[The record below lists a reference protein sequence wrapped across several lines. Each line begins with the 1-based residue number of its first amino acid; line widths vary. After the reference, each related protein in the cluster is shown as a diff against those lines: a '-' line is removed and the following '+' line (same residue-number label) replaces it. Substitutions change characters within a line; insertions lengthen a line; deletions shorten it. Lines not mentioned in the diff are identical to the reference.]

1 MQKIIIRNFRQIS
14 NAEIEIKDFLFL
26 IGEQASGKSTIV
38 KLIYFFKSLKQDY
51 LNLLYEANKN
61 SLAGLQKQLISNIQ
75 NKFAVY
81 FGYTSRLDDDFCI
94 QYIFSTEKEYK
105 LTLFKN
111 KKKSL
116 QIQFDNE
123 YWDFIS
129 KRTLALQEQLVSK
142 NENKMNF
149 ILQEKVKS
157 SLIKKMTVGVNKIFF
172 DDRETLFLPAGRNIT
187 VSYPEQFQ
195 LLFFGEIKSA
205 LYSNKETNTVDIN
218 LIKEFVSYSKF
229 LADYFNGA
237 KEEGENTPFRQLIHN
252 IISQILHGDYKN
264 ENGMEKIFYN
274 ENEFVPLSISSSGQQ
289 EVIRIIQDVI
299 YILNEKQKA
308 SRIIEEPE
316 THLFPKAQKLLIEL
330 LILVANKTNSQLI
343 ITTHSPYVQA
353 TFNNMLYYTKV
364 IRAQSDKKKEIEK
377 FFSTE
382 NLKTA
387 AKECMNIEPDKFQ
400 AYALKANSDVYC
412 KSILDDVTQLI
423 GDNFIDEETESINNE
438 FDFLYSM
445 I

>member
-1 MQKIIIRNFRQIS
+1 MQKIIIKNFRQIS
-14 NAEIEIKDFLFL
+14 YAEIEIKDFLFL
-26 IGEQASGKSTIV
+26 IGEQASGKSTIA

-51 LNLLYEANKN
+51 FNLLYETNKC
-61 SLAGLQKQLISNIQ
+61 SLVELQKKLISNIQ

-94 QYIFSTEKEYK
+94 QYIFSTEKGYK
-105 LTLFKN
+105 LTLFK
-111 KKKSL
+111 KRSL
-116 QIQFDNE
+116 QIQFDND

-129 KRTLALQEQLVSK
+129 KKTIALQKQIDSS

-149 ILQEKVKS
+149 ILQEKAKNA
-157 SLIKKMTVGVNKIFF
+157 LIKKMTVEVNKTFF

-195 LLFFGEIKSA
+195 LLFFGELKSA

-237 KEEGENTPFRQLIHN
+237 KENVENTPFRQLIHT

-274 ENEFVPLSISSSGQQ
+274 EKEFVPLSMSSSGQQ

-387 AKECMNIEPDKFQ
+387 AKECMNIDPEKFQ

-412 KSILDDVTQLI
+412 KSILDEVTQLI
-423 GDNFIDEETESINNE
+423 GDNFIDEETENINNE

>member
-1 MQKIIIRNFRQIS
+1 MQKIIIKNFRQIS
-14 NAEIEIKDFLFL
+14 YAEIEIKDFLFL
-26 IGEQASGKSTIV
+26 IGEQASGKSTIA
-38 KLIYFFKSLKQDY
+38 KLIYFFKSLRQDY
-51 LNLLYEANKN
+51 FDLLYEGKN
-61 SLAGLQKQLISNIQ
+61 RTLTELQKKLISNIQ

-81 FGYTSRLDDDFCI
+81 FGYTSRLNDDFCI
-94 QYIFSTEKEYK
+94 QYFFSTEKEYK
-105 LTLFKN
+105 LTLFKR
-111 KKKSL
+111 KSL
-116 QIQFDNE
+116 QIQFADE

-129 KRTLALQEQLVSK
+129 KKTMGLQKQI
-142 NENKMNF
+142 NPDNNNKLNF
-149 ILQEKVKS
+149 ILQEKAKNA
-157 SLIKKMTVGVNKIFF
+157 LIKKMTVEVNKIFF

-195 LLFFGEIKSA
+195 LLFFGELKSV

-218 LIKEFVSYSKF
+218 LIKDFVSYSKF

-237 KEEGENTPFRQLIHN
+237 KENVENTPFRQLIRT
-252 IISQILHGDYKN
+252 IILQILQGDYKN

-274 ENEFVPLSISSSGQQ
+274 EKDFVPLSMSSSGQQ

-330 LILVANKTNSQLI
+330 LILVANKTNSQFI

-364 IRAQSDKKKEIEK
+364 IRMQSDKKEEIEK

-387 AKECMNIEPDKFQ
+387 AKECINIDPEKFQ
-400 AYALKANSDVYC
+400 AYALNANSDVYC
-412 KSILDDVTQLI
+412 KSILDNETQLI
-423 GDNFIDEETESINNE
+423 GDNFIDEETENINNE

>member
-1 MQKIIIRNFRQIS
+1 MQKIVIRNFRQIS
-14 NAEIEIKDFLFL
+14 QAELEVKDFLFL
-26 IGEQASGKSTIV
+26 IGEQASGKSTIA

-51 LNLLYEANKN
+51 FNLLYDSHKQPLCE
-61 SLAGLQKQLISNIQ
+61 LQKKLITIIQ

-81 FGYTSRLDDDFCI
+81 FGYTSRLNDDFYI
-94 QYIFSTEKEYK
+94 QYVFSTEKGYN
-105 LTLFKN
+105 LTLS

-116 QIQFDNE
+116 QIQFDAE

-129 KRTLALQEQLVSK
+129 KKTIPLQKLLNRKDNSR
-142 NENKMNF
+142 NNF
-149 ILQEKVKS
+149 ILQEKAKNALVS
-157 SLIKKMTVGVNKIFF
+157 KMTTEVNKMFF
-172 DDRETLFLPAGRNIT
+172 DERETLFFPAGRNIT

-195 LLFFGEIKSA
+195 LLFFGELKSA
-205 LYSNKETNTVDIN
+205 LYNNTETNTIDIN

-229 LADYFNGA
+229 LADYFNGI
-237 KEEGENTPFRQLIHN
+237 EENIENTPFRKLVSS

-264 ENGMEKIFYN
+264 ENGKERIFYT
-274 ENEFVPLSISSSGQQ
+274 EKEFVPLNISSSGQQ
-289 EVIRIIQDVI
+289 EVIRIIQDAI

-343 ITTHSPYVQA
+343 ITTHSPYVQS

-364 IRAQSDKKKEIEK
+364 VKAQPDKINVIED

-382 NLKTA
+382 KLKIS
-387 AKECMNIEPDKFQ
+387 AKEYMNIDPDKFQ
-400 AYALKANSDVYC
+400 AYALKVGSEVYC
-412 KSILDDVTQLI
+412 QSILDRETQLI
-423 GDNFIDEETESINNE
+423 GDNSIDEETENINNE

>member
-1 MQKIIIRNFRQIS
+1 MQKIVIRNFRQIS
-14 NAEIEIKDFLFL
+14 QAELEVKDFLFL
-26 IGEQASGKSTIV
+26 IGEQASGKSTIA

-51 LNLLYEANKN
+51 FNLLYDSHKQPLCE
-61 SLAGLQKQLISNIQ
+61 LQKKLITIIQ

-81 FGYTSRLDDDFCI
+81 FGYTSRLNDDFYI
-94 QYIFSTEKEYK
+94 QYVFSTEKGYN
-105 LTLFKN
+105 LTLS

-116 QIQFDNE
+116 QIQFDAE

-129 KRTLALQEQLVSK
+129 KKTIPLQKLLNRKDNSRT
-142 NENKMNF
+142 NF
-149 ILQEKVKS
+149 ILQEKAKNALVG
-157 SLIKKMTVGVNKIFF
+157 KMTTEVNKMFF
-172 DDRETLFLPAGRNIT
+172 DERETLFFPAGRNIT

-195 LLFFGEIKSA
+195 LLFFGELKSA
-205 LYSNKETNTVDIN
+205 LYNNTETNTIDIN

-229 LADYFNGA
+229 LADYFNGI
-237 KEEGENTPFRQLIHN
+237 EENIENTPFRKLVSS

-264 ENGMEKIFYN
+264 ENGKERIFYT
-274 ENEFVPLSISSSGQQ
+274 EKEFVPLNISSSGQQ
-289 EVIRIIQDVI
+289 EVIRIIQDAI

-343 ITTHSPYVQA
+343 ITTHSPYVQS

-364 IRAQSDKKKEIEK
+364 VRAQPDKINVIED

-382 NLKTA
+382 KLKIS
-387 AKECMNIEPDKFQ
+387 AKEYMNIDPDKFQ
-400 AYALKANSDVYC
+400 AYALKVDSEVYC
-412 KSILDDVTQLI
+412 KSILDRETQLI
-423 GDNFIDEETESINNE
+423 GDNSIDEETENINNE